1 MNGKYD
7 IGVVGCWYWGN
18 YGSLLN
24 GYATYSILSGLGLH
38 VLNIVTPN
46 NGFEPHAKKFFKAAY
61 PADAISDVLSFD
73 RLHEYNEICGAFL
86 TGSDQ
91 IWNNASTLP
100 YNKFFRLSFAEQG
113 KKKISFATS
122 FGNSVAPPNE
132 ETEKIYSDL
141 LQKYSYISVREDV
154 GVEICKRYYGVRATQ
169 LMEPVLDVDLGVW
182 KKLAE
187 KSDYAEE
194 KGPYLLAYIL
204 DPTAEKAK
212 AIQYYAQK
220 LGIKFINVLD
230 GFSGRY
236 AANKSKLNL
245 PNTLP
250 NITCCDLLK
259 YIEGA
264 SFIIS
269 DSFHGTAFA
278 IAYNK
283 PFISITNKQR
293 GISRFQT
300 LLGKLGL
307 MGRLVDDK
315 NIPKDEKFL
324 FHIDYTHVNEVLQ
337 KEKERAVAW
346 LKNAVEDAEPAGVV
360 LPKNIV
366 DRLDANLCMGC
377 GSCVSSCPMGALS
390 LKLDAYGYYRS
401 VIDHAKCVD
410 CGICMQKCAAWSL
423 PHNLNAKNPLS
434 YAFVCSDHTMLMN
447 SASGGAFPVFAKEAV
462 RRGGVVFGAA
472 WTDSFI
478 VRHICIETEE
488 DIVKLQKSKYL
499 QSYLGDVFK
508 QVKQF
513 LEQGRFVM
521 FTGCPCQV
529 AGLKKFLGKNYAN
542 LLLVDLFCAGCP
554 SQLLFEKYIE
564 SKFEKGK
571 VAAYQFREKTE
582 ADKIWDAYTYS
593 VTDKDGNKQIA
604 RTQEKDYYN
613 QLLLLAG
620 SHCRKCNYEGTTRY
634 GDLSIGDCWGVQ
646 NYDGNIDAS
655 HGVSA
660 VLVNNE
666 KGEDFLHSIP
676 KQDIAVLKKEPI
688 EQIKKYNVCAFQET
702 RNWPVNIK
710 RDRFYDKIMTSTFAE
725 AMDDAL
731 KG

>member
-250 NITCCDLLK
+250 NITCCDL
-259 YIEGA
+259 
-264 SFIIS
+264 
-269 DSFHGTAFA
+269 
-278 IAYNK
+278 
-283 PFISITNKQR
+283 
-293 GISRFQT
+293 
-300 LLGKLGL
+300 
-307 MGRLVDDK
+307 
-315 NIPKDEKFL
+315 
-324 FHIDYTHVNEVLQ
+324 
-337 KEKERAVAW
+337 
-346 LKNAVEDAEPAGVV
+346 
-360 LPKNIV
+360 
-366 DRLDANLCMGC
+366 
-377 GSCVSSCPMGALS
+377 
-390 LKLDAYGYYRS
+390 
-401 VIDHAKCVD
+401 
-410 CGICMQKCAAWSL
+410 
-423 PHNLNAKNPLS
+423 
-434 YAFVCSDHTMLMN
+434 
-447 SASGGAFPVFAKEAV
+447 
-462 RRGGVVFGAA
+462 
-472 WTDSFI
+472 
-478 VRHICIETEE
+478 
-488 DIVKLQKSKYL
+488 
-499 QSYLGDVFK
+499 
-508 QVKQF
+508 
-513 LEQGRFVM
+513 
-521 FTGCPCQV
+521 
-529 AGLKKFLGKNYAN
+529 
-542 LLLVDLFCAGCP
+542 
-554 SQLLFEKYIE
+554 
-564 SKFEKGK
+564 
-571 VAAYQFREKTE
+571 
-582 ADKIWDAYTYS
+582 
-593 VTDKDGNKQIA
+593 
-604 RTQEKDYYN
+604 
-613 QLLLLAG
+613 
-620 SHCRKCNYEGTTRY
+620 
-634 GDLSIGDCWGVQ
+634 
-646 NYDGNIDAS
+646 
-655 HGVSA
+655 
-660 VLVNNE
+660 
-666 KGEDFLHSIP
+666 
-676 KQDIAVLKKEPI
+676 
-688 EQIKKYNVCAFQET
+688 
-702 RNWPVNIK
+702 
-710 RDRFYDKIMTSTFAE
+710 
-725 AMDDAL
+725 
-731 KG
+731 